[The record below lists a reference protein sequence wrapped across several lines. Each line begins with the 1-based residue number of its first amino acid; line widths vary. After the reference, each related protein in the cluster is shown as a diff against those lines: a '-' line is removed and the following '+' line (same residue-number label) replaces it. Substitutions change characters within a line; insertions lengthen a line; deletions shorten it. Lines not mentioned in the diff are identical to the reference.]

1 MIAELKLWVVLAV
14 LSALTTIAAFLLKLI
29 TSQVIKRLDT
39 IVSELRSLSHAA
51 LVQEQQIKSLQES
64 DHQHTQRLNNHAE
77 RIRTI
82 EFDHC

>member
-1 MIAELKLWVVLAV
+1 MVTELKLWVVLAV
-14 LSALTTIAAFLLKLI
+14 LSALTAIAAFMLQLI
-29 TSQVIKRLDT
+29 TTQVIKRLDT
-39 IVSELRSLSHAA
+39 IVEELRTLSHSA
-51 LVQEQQIKSLQES
+51 LVQEQQIKNLQES